1 MVFRNNFRGT
11 NIYVIVIS
19 RERGME
25 RTENIF
31 EEIMD
36 KIFQIAEDYRPTGS
50 RRWEPQVQKYEQ
62 HHSTALH
69 NQLLKSSD
77 NKKILKAAR
86 GKNTY

>member
-1 MVFRNNFRGT
+1 
-11 NIYVIVIS
+11 
-19 RERGME
+19 ME

-50 RRWEPQVQKYEQ
+50 RRWANHKYKKQEQ
-62 HHSTALH
+62 NHSQLHH

-77 NKKILKAAR
+77 SKKILKAAR